1 MEKLAQSKT
10 QTDETSAWL
19 LLIKTPGLGPVRI
32 RKLIRD
38 LGTPSCVF
46 ASSRQELK
54 QFGVS
59 NSAIRWL
66 KQATTR
72 DISHELVWLNHPQHH
87 CITLTDSHYP
97 ELLADIHDAPPVL
110 FVKGDPVL
118 LGMPQLAIVGS
129 RNPSIDGKQTAFQ
142 FSQFL
147 ASGGLQ
153 ITSGLAQGI
162 DACSHKGAL
171 SNGKTVAVCATGLD
185 RVYPA
190 QHHAL
195 AQTIAD
201 KGALVSE
208 FLPGTE
214 VHKAFFPRRNRLI
227 SGLSLGTL
235 VVEASLHSGSL
246 ITAQCALEQGRE
258 VFAIPGSIHNPMS
271 KGCHRLIKQGA
282 KLVESADDIIEE
294 LQSQLQQLRH
304 GLHFNTRAVAHSNK
318 QKNTQGLDKEYKDLL
333 ECIGYAAISID
344 EMVDKTGL
352 KAEDISSMLLIL
364 ELDDL
369 IKNEGSGR
377 YKRS

>member
-1 MEKLAQSKT
+1 
-10 QTDETSAWL
+10 
-19 LLIKTPGLGPVRI
+19 
-32 RKLIRD
+32 
-38 LGTPSCVF
+38 
-46 ASSRQELK
+46 
-54 QFGVS
+54 
-59 NSAIRWL
+59 
-66 KQATTR
+66 
-72 DISHELVWLNHPQHH
+72 
-87 CITLTDSHYP
+87 
-97 ELLADIHDAPPVL
+97 
-110 FVKGDPVL
+110 
-118 LGMPQLAIVGS
+118 
-129 RNPSIDGKQTAFQ
+129 
-142 FSQFL
+142 
-147 ASGGLQ
+147 
-153 ITSGLAQGI
+153 
-162 DACSHKGAL
+162 
-171 SNGKTVAVCATGLD
+171 
-185 RVYPA
+185 
-190 QHHAL
+190 
-195 AQTIAD
+195 
-201 KGALVSE
+201 
-208 FLPGTE
+208 
-214 VHKAFFPRRNRLI
+214 
-227 SGLSLGTL
+227 LSLGTL
-235 VVEASLHSGSL
+235 VVEASLRSGSL